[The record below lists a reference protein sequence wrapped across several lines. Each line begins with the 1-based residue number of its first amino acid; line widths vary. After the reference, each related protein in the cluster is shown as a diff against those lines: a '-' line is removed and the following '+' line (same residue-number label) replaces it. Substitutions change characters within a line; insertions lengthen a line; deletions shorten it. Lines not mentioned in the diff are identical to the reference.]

1 MTGETP
7 RRTRNA
13 NGEGS
18 VYQDDTGRWH
28 AWVTV
33 GMKPNGRPDRR
44 HREGKTRKEV
54 VAKVRE
60 LEKARDA
67 GKAGSAGRPI
77 SVEEWL
83 TRWIRDVAPN
93 RLRRKALASYATD
106 VYKHLIPGLGAIR
119 LQRLTWVQIEE
130 FERRMRQETKIVD
143 GATVPRYRPATVDHV
158 HRTLRSALKDAV
170 QADLIT
176 FNPAANVVRAVD
188 QSVEAADFEG
198 EVLTVDEARRV
209 IEAALRR
216 RGGVRHVVRLA
227 LGLRQAETLGL
238 PWARTKLDSAAPQI
252 RIIQQLQR
260 HTWRH
265 GCGPEP
271 MRGEPWKCGAKR
283 GADCPTRHSGGLVLT
298 QVKTKSG
305 ERPIPLDPVT
315 VCHLL
320 RHRAEQ
326 AGERL
331 AAGNRWR
338 NAYDLVFTQEDGAP
352 IDPRADLREWK
363 EILVEAGVREV
374 RLHDARHSAATVLLV
389 QGVDKRVVMD
399 LMGWSSEAMLRRYQH
414 VVDELRREA
423 ISKATAYLYGPS
435 DGVR

>member
-1 MTGETP
+1 MSGAAS

-18 VYQDDTGRWH
+18 VYRDTQGGWH

-33 GMKPNGRPDRR
+33 GMKPNGQPDRR
-44 HREGKTRKEV
+44 HRRGKTRKEV

-60 LEKARDA
+60 LEKARDS
-67 GKAGSAGRPI
+67 GKAAPAGRPI
-77 SVEEWL
+77 TVEEWL
-83 TRWIRDVAPN
+83 TRWIRDIAPN

-106 VYKHLIPGLGAIR
+106 VHKHLIPGLGSVR

-130 FERRMRQETKIVD
+130 FERRMRQETKVID
-143 GATVPRYRPATVDHV
+143 GAIVPRYRPATVDHV

-170 QADLIT
+170 RADLIAL
-176 FNPAANVVRAVD
+176 NPAANVVRSVD
-188 QSVEAADFEG
+188 QSVAAAEFEG

-216 RGGVRHVVRLA
+216 RGGARHVVRLA

-238 PWARTKLDSAAPQI
+238 PWARTQLEGEAPKI
-252 RIIQQLQR
+252 RIVQQLQR
-260 HTWRH
+260 HSWRH

-271 MRGEPWKCGAKR
+271 TRGEPWTCGGKR

-298 QVKTKSG
+298 QVKTKCG
-305 ERPIPLDPVT
+305 ERAIPLDPVT
-315 VCHLL
+315 VGHLL

-326 AGERL
+326 AEERL
-331 AAGNRWR
+331 AAGDRWR
-338 NAYDLVFTQEDGAP
+338 NTHGLVFTQADGAP
-352 IDPRADLREWK
+352 VDPRADLREWK
-363 EILVEAGVREV
+363 EILVEADVREV
-374 RLHDARHSAATVLLV
+374 RLHDARHSAATILLV
-389 QGVDKRVVMD
+389 QGVDKRVVME

-423 ISKATAYLYGPS
+423 IAKATAYLYGPT
-435 DGVR
+435 DEVG